1 MPHYSYTAKSLAGEE
16 KSGEL
21 EAKDMH
27 QLARSL
33 RSEGLILIRA
43 NPESRK
49 EKRKFEFS
57 IPFFNSVSLAEK
69 MFFTRN
75 LQIMINAGAPL
86 PRAIETLASQTKN
99 SAFKKALLDIR
110 EQIAKG
116 KTFSEN
122 LSKYPSI
129 FSGIFQSMVKVGE
142 ESGTLDEV
150 LKTLA
155 LQMEKENEL
164 KSKIRGA
171 MMYPAVI
178 LCAMLGIGVLMMI
191 TVVPEL
197 SKVFKELEI
206 DLPAATQF
214 IINLADFLSQ
224 KWYIFLLAVA
234 VVIFVLFRA
243 AKTKLGKR
251 IVDRITISIP
261 VISPIV
267 KKTNSAA
274 MVRNLSSLIA
284 AGVPI
289 LKALEVVSDTLGNVY
304 YKNAVLEAAER
315 IKKGGKLSEA
325 LKPYSNIFPV
335 TVIQMVGVGEETGE
349 TASVLAKLAVFL
361 EDEVSNIAKNM
372 ASIIEPVLMVI
383 IGIAVGFFA
392 VSMIQPMYSML
403 GGIK

>member
-1 MPHYSYTAKSLAGEE
+1 MPRYSYTAKSLNGEG
-16 KSGEL
+16 KSGIL
-21 EAKDMH
+21 DAKDMR
-27 QLARSL
+27 QLARTL
-33 RSEGLILIRA
+33 RDEGLILIRA
-43 NPESRK
+43 DLEGK
-49 EKRKFEFS
+49 AEKRKFEIS
-57 IPFFNSVSLAEK
+57 IPFFSGVSLAEK

-99 SAFKKALLDIR
+99 SAFRKALLDIR

-129 FSGIFQSMVKVGE
+129 FSEIFQNMVKVGE

-164 KSKIRGA
+164 KSKIKGA

-191 TVVPEL
+191 TVVPQL
-197 SKVFKELEI
+197 SDVFKELEI
-206 DLPAATQF
+206 ELPVATKL
-214 IINLADFLSQ
+214 IISFANFLSQ
-224 KWYIFLLAVA
+224 KWYIFFPSVAAIIIILLR
-234 VVIFVLFRA
+234 FV
-243 AKTKLGKR
+243 KTKLGKK
-251 IVDRITISIP
+251 IADKILISIP

-267 KKTNSAA
+267 KKTNSAG

-289 LKALEVVSDTLGNVY
+289 LKALEVVSQTLDNIY
-304 YKNAVLEAAER
+304 YKKAILEAAETV
-315 IKKGGKLSEA
+315 KKGGKLSEA
-325 LKPYSNIFPV
+325 LKPYGNIFPA
-335 TVIQMVGVGEETGE
+335 TVIQMVEVGEETGE
-349 TASVLAKLAVFL
+349 TASVLSKLAVFL

-383 IGIAVGFFA
+383 IGAAVGFFA
-392 VSMIQPMYSML
+392 ISMVQPMYSML
-403 GGIK
+403 GAIK

>member
-1 MPHYSYTAKSLAGEE
+1 MPRYSYTAKSLAGEE

-27 QLARSL
+27 QLARFL
-33 RSEGLILIRA
+33 RSEGLILVRA
-43 NPESRK
+43 NLESKK
-49 EKRKFEFS
+49 EKIKLDIS
-57 IPFFNSVSLAEK
+57 IPFFNGVPLAEK

-99 SAFKKALLDIR
+99 SIFRKALWDIR

-129 FSGIFQSMVKVGE
+129 FSEIFQSMVKVGE

-171 MMYPAVI
+171 MIYPTVI

-197 SKVFKELEI
+197 SSVFKELEI
-206 DLPAATQF
+206 ELPAATQF
-214 IINLADFLSQ
+214 IINFADFLSQ
-224 KWYIFLLAVA
+224 KWYIFLLVLAS
-234 VVIFVLFRA
+234 VVFIIFRA
-243 AKTKLGKR
+243 VKTKLGKR
-251 IVDRITISIP
+251 IVDKITISIP

-289 LKALEVVSDTLGNVY
+289 LRALEVVSDTLGNVY
-304 YKNAVLEAAER
+304 YKNAILEAAER
-315 IKKGGKLSEA
+315 IKKGEKLSEA
-325 LKPYSNIFPV
+325 LSPYSNIFPA

-372 ASIIEPVLMVI
+372 ASIVEPVLMVI
-383 IGIAVGFFA
+383 IGVAVGFFA

>member
-1 MPHYSYTAKSLAGEE
+1 MPNYSYTAKSLTGEE
-16 KSGEL
+16 KSGLL

-27 QLARSL
+27 QLARAL
-33 RSEGLILIRA
+33 RNEGLILVRA
-43 NPESRK
+43 DSEAKK
-49 EKRKFEFS
+49 EKRKFEIS
-57 IPFFNSVSLAEK
+57 IPFLNNVSLAEK

-99 SAFKKALLDIR
+99 SVFKKALFDIR

-129 FSGIFQSMVKVGE
+129 FSEIFQSMVKIGE

-164 KSKIRGA
+164 KSKIKGA

-191 TVVPEL
+191 TVVPQL
-197 SKVFKELEI
+197 SSVFKELDIE
-206 DLPAATQF
+206 LPIATQL
-214 IINLADFLSQ
+214 IINFSNFLSQ
-224 KWYIFLLAVA
+224 KWYIFFPA
-234 VVIFVLFRA
+234 VVVFIFGFLRVI
-243 AKTKLGKR
+243 KTKSGKKV
-251 IVDRITISIP
+251 VDKIIINIP

-267 KKTNSAA
+267 KKANSAA

-289 LKALEVVSDTLGNVY
+289 LRALEVVSETLDNFY
-304 YKNAVLEAAER
+304 YKKAILEAAEKV
-315 IKKGGKLSEA
+315 KKGEKLSES
-325 LKPYSNIFPV
+325 LKPYGSIFPV
-335 TVIQMVGVGEETGE
+335 TVIQMIEVGEETGE
-349 TASVLAKLAVFL
+349 TASVLSKLAVFL

-383 IGIAVGFFA
+383 IGAAVGFFA
-392 VSMIQPMYSML
+392 ISMVQPMYSML
-403 GGIK
+403 GAIK

>member
-33 RSEGLILIRA
+33 RSEGLILVRA
-43 NPESRK
+43 NPELKR
-49 EKRKFEFS
+49 EKRKFEIS
-57 IPFFNSVSLAEK
+57 IPFLNSVPLAEK

-86 PRAIETLASQTKN
+86 PRAIETLASQAKN
-99 SAFKKALLDIR
+99 STFRKALWDIR
-110 EQIAKG
+110 EQISKG

-129 FSGIFQSMVKVGE
+129 FSKIFQSMVKVGE

-171 MMYPAVI
+171 MMYPTVI

-197 SKVFKELEI
+197 SKVFEELEI
-206 DLPAATQF
+206 ELPAATQF
-214 IINLADFLSQ
+214 IIGFADFLSQ

-234 VVIFVLFRA
+234 TVIFVLFRA
-243 AKTKLGKR
+243 AKTKLGKK
-251 IVDRITISIP
+251 IVDKITISIP

-267 KKTNSAA
+267 RKTNSAA

-289 LKALEVVSDTLGNVY
+289 LRALEVVSDTLGNVY
-304 YKNAVLEAAER
+304 YRNAILEAAER

-325 LKPYSNIFPV
+325 LRPYDNIFPG
-335 TVIQMVGVGEETGE
+335 TVIQMVEVGEETGE

-383 IGIAVGFFA
+383 IGVAVGFFA

>member
-1 MPHYSYTAKSLAGEE
+1 
-16 KSGEL
+16 
-21 EAKDMH
+21 MH
-27 QLARSL
+27 QLARTL
-33 RSEGLILIRA
+33 RDQGLILVRA
-43 NPESRK
+43 DSEEKK
-49 EKRKFEFS
+49 EKRKFEIS
-57 IPFFNSVSLAEK
+57 LPFFNGVPLAEK

-86 PRAIETLASQTKN
+86 PKAIGTLASQTKN
-99 SAFKKALLDIR
+99 STFRKALLDIR

-129 FSGIFQSMVKVGE
+129 FSEIFKSMVKVGE

-150 LKTLA
+150 LKALA

-164 KSKIRGA
+164 KSKVKGA

-178 LCAMLGIGVLMMI
+178 LCAMLGIGFLMMI
-191 TVVPEL
+191 TVVPEM
-197 SKVFKELEI
+197 SNVFKELEI
-206 DLPAATQF
+206 ELPAATQF
-214 IINLADFLSQ
+214 IINLSNFLSQ
-224 KWYIFLLAVA
+224 KWYIFFPSLIA
-234 VVIFVLFRA
+234 IIIIIWRA
-243 AKTKLGKR
+243 TKTKPGKK
-251 IVDRITISIP
+251 IVDKIIIKIP

-289 LKALEVVSDTLGNVY
+289 LRALEIVSDTLDNFY
-304 YKNAVLEAAER
+304 YKKAILEATER
-315 IKKGGKLSEA
+315 VKKGEKLSEA
-325 LKPYSNIFPV
+325 LRPYDDIFTT
-335 TVIQMVGVGEETGE
+335 TVVQMVEVGEETGE

-361 EDEVSNIAKNM
+361 EDEVSTIAKNM

-383 IGIAVGFFA
+383 IGTAVGFFA
-392 VSMIQPMYSML
+392 VSMVQPMYSML
-403 GGIK
+403 GAIK

>member
-1 MPHYSYTAKSLAGEE
+1 MPHYSYTAKSLTGEE
-16 KSGEL
+16 KSGTL

-27 QLARSL
+27 QLARAL
-33 RSEGLILIRA
+33 RDEGLILVRA
-43 NPESRK
+43 DSEAK
-49 EKRKFEFS
+49 TEKRKFEIS
-57 IPFFNSVSLAEK
+57 LPFFNNVSLAEK

-86 PRAIETLASQTKN
+86 PKAIGTLASQAKN
-99 SAFKKALLDIR
+99 SAFKKALFDIR
-110 EQIAKG
+110 EQIGRG

-129 FSGIFQSMVKVGE
+129 FSEIFQSMVKVGE

-155 LQMEKENEL
+155 IQMEKESEL
-164 KSKIRGA
+164 KSKIKGA

-178 LCAMLGIGVLMMI
+178 LCAMLGIGGLMMV
-191 TVVPEL
+191 TVVPQL
-197 SKVFKELEI
+197 SDVFKELEI
-206 DLPAATQF
+206 ELPAATQF
-214 IINLADFLSQ
+214 IINFANFLSQ
-224 KWYIFLLAVA
+224 KWYIFLP
-234 VVIFVLFRA
+234 VVIIVVFVFLRA
-243 AKTKLGKR
+243 VKTKLGKK
-251 IVDRITISIP
+251 IVDKIVINIP
-261 VISPIV
+261 VISPII

-289 LKALEVVSDTLGNVY
+289 LRALEVVSETLDNVY
-304 YKNAVLEAAER
+304 YKKAVLEAAER
-315 IKKGGKLSEA
+315 VKKGGKLSEA
-325 LKPYSNIFPV
+325 LKPYGSIFPV
-335 TVIQMVGVGEETGE
+335 TVIQMVEVGEETGE

-372 ASIIEPVLMVI
+372 ASIIEPVLMIVI
-383 IGIAVGFFA
+383 GAAVGFFA

-403 GGIK
+403 GAIK